1 MAVGCLYIAEFALPY
16 TLHTCAGGNFPD
28 DNLIIYKE
36 LETEVTVLVGGSV
49 EISFVS
55 AIRSTVFVYDY
66 QLDGSVSGITLQR
79 PYGEI
84 EDVTLP
90 DGGGFT
96 STIRLTVISDLDPP
110 VVRTTT
116 LTVYGK

>member
-1 MAVGCLYIAEFALPY
+1 MHFHIPY
-16 TLHTCAGGNFPD
+16 TPAGGNFPND
-28 DNLIIYKE
+28 SLTIYKE
-36 LETEVTVLVGGSV
+36 LETEVTAFVGGSV
-49 EISFVS
+49 EVSLVS
-55 AIRSTVFVYDY
+55 AIRSTVFVYEY
-66 QLDGSVSGITLQR
+66 RLDDRVGAITSQR

-84 EDVTLP
+84 EEVMLP

-96 STIRLTVISDLDPP
+96 STIELTVVSDLGP

>member
-1 MAVGCLYIAEFALPY
+1 MHFHIPY
-16 TLHTCAGGNFPD
+16 TPAGGNFPD

-36 LETEVTVLVGGSV
+36 LETEVTAFVGDPV
-49 EISFVS
+49 EVSFVS
-55 AIRSTVFVYDY
+55 AIRSTVFVYEY
-66 QLDGSVSGITLQR
+66 RLDDGVGGITSQR

-84 EDVTLP
+84 EEVMFP

-96 STIRLTVISDLDPP
+96 STIELTVVSDVDPP
-110 VVRTTT
+110 VVRRAN